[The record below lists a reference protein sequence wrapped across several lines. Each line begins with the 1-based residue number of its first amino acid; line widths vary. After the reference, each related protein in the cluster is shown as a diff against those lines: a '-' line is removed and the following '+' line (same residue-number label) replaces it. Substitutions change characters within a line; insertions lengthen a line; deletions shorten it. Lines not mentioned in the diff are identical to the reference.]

1 MARIKADALVQYAV
15 NAVGGGY
22 CWGADGQVCSP
33 AVRQEFANRTSNT
46 ETKNNLLGL
55 CAKWDGKKIWDC
67 SGLFRGAW
75 RALLKYRSG
84 GATGIYSK
92 WCTEKGTIDSM
103 PDEPGIAVFRGD
115 SITKEHI
122 GLYIGNGEVVD
133 ARSSSKGVVRG
144 TLESYGRWT
153 HWGRLEDVDYSEE
166 ETEEK
171 PTVTD
176 VKWRATVKTKTGNG
190 ISLWDTPLK
199 SASVQRVPEGA
210 TVDVLYE
217 AGNGF
222 VLASYG
228 GVLGYADAGYLV
240 RESGSTGDSGANT
253 DRLEALE
260 ERVSALEKILGVTE
274 CESCKIAD

>member
-1 MARIKADALVQYAV
+1 MIKADKLIEYAI

-33 AVRQEFANRTSNT
+33 AVRQELANRTSNT
-46 ETKNNLLGL
+46 ETRNNLLGL

-84 GATGIYSK
+84 GATGIYNK

-103 PDEPGIAVFRGD
+103 PDEPGIAVFRG
-115 SITKEHI
+115 TPNNMEHV
-122 GLYIGNGEVVD
+122 GLYIGNGEVID
-133 ARSSSKGVVRG
+133 ARGSAKGVVRG

-153 HWGRLEDVDYSEE
+153 HWGRLEDVDYSEG

-171 PTVTD
+171 PTVAD
-176 VKWRATVKTKTGNG
+176 VKWHAMVKTKTGNG
-190 ISLWDTPLK
+190 INLWDTPLK

-228 GVLGYADAGYLV
+228 GVLGYADAGYLA
-240 RESGSTGDSGANT
+240 RESGSAGDSGANT

-274 CESCKIAD
+274 CEDCKIGG

>member
-1 MARIKADALVQYAV
+1 MKIRVDTLIAYAK

-33 AVRQEFANRTSNT
+33 SVRRELANRTSN
-46 ETKNNLLGL
+46 EATKKNLLNL
-55 CAKWDGKKIWDC
+55 CAKWDGQHVWDC

-75 RALLKYRSG
+75 RALAKYRSG
-84 GATGIYSK
+84 GATTIYRS
-92 WCTEKGTIDSM
+92 WCDEKGTIDTM
-103 PDEPGIAVFRGD
+103 PDVEGIAVFRG
-115 SITKEHI
+115 TPGNMEHV
-122 GLYIGNGEVVD
+122 GLYVGKGYVID
-133 ARSSSKGVVRG
+133 ARSSEKGVLLS
-144 TLESYGRWT
+144 TMASYGRWT
-153 HWGRLEDVDYSEE
+153 HWGKLVDVEYG

-176 VKWRATVKTKTGNG
+176 VKWRATVKTQTGNG
-190 ISLWDTPLK
+190 INLWDTPLK

-210 TVDVLYE
+210 AVDVLYE

-240 RESGSTGDSGANT
+240 RESGSAGDSGANS

-260 ERVSALEKILGVTE
+260 ERVSALEKIIGVTE
-274 CESCKIAD
+274 CEDCKIGG

>member
-1 MARIKADALVQYAV
+1 MKIRVDTLIAYAK

-33 AVRQEFANRTSNT
+33 SVRQELASRTSN
-46 ETKNNLLGL
+46 EATKKNLLNL
-55 CAKWDGKKIWDC
+55 CAKWDGQHVWDC

-75 RALLKYRSG
+75 RALAKYRSG
-84 GATGIYSK
+84 GATTIYRS
-92 WCTEKGTIDSM
+92 WCDAKGTIDTM
-103 PDEPGIAVFRGD
+103 PDVEGIAVFRADG
-115 SITKEHI
+115 SGMAHI
-122 GLYIGNGEVVD
+122 GLYVGKGYVID
-133 ARSSSKGVVRG
+133 ARSSEKGVLLS
-144 TLESYGRWT
+144 TMASYGRWT
-153 HWGRLEDVDYSEE
+153 HWGRFEDVDYGES
-166 ETEEK
+166 ETESPATNK
-171 PTVTD
+171 
-176 VKWRATVKTKTGNG
+176 VKWSATVRTKTGNG

-210 TVDVLYE
+210 AVDVLYE

-240 RESGSTGDSGANT
+240 RESGSADDSDANP

-274 CESCKIAD
+274 CEDCKIGG

>member
-1 MARIKADALVQYAV
+1 MAKIKASDLVQYAV

-22 CWGADGQVCSP
+22 CWGADGQTCSP
-33 AVRQEFANRTSNT
+33 AVRRELANRTSNT
-46 ETKNNLLGL
+46 ETRSNLLGL

-75 RALLKYRSG
+75 RTLLKYRSG
-84 GATGIYSK
+84 GATGIYNK
-92 WCTEKGTIDSM
+92 WCSMTGTIDTL
-103 PDEPGIAVFRGD
+103 PDEPGIAVFRG
-115 SITKEHI
+115 TPGNMEHV
-122 GLYIGNGEVVD
+122 GLYIGGGEVID
-133 ARSSSKGVVRG
+133 ARGSAKGVVRG
-144 TLESYGRWT
+144 TMESYGRWKY
-153 HWGRLEDVDYSEE
+153 WGRLEDVDYGES
-166 ETEEK
+166 ETESPATNK
-171 PTVTD
+171 
-176 VKWRATVKTKTGNG
+176 VKWSATVRTKTGNG

-222 VLASYG
+222 VLAFYG

-240 RESGSTGDSGANT
+240 RESGSTDKPSGNT
-253 DRLEALE
+253 ERLEALE

>member
-1 MARIKADALVQYAV
+1 MAKIKASDLVQYAV

-33 AVRQEFANRTSNT
+33 AVRQELANRTSNT
-46 ETKNNLLGL
+46 ETRNNLLSL
-55 CAKWDGKKIWDC
+55 CAKWDGKKVWDC

-103 PDEPGIAVFRGD
+103 PDEPGIAVFRG
-115 SITKEHI
+115 TPNNMEHV
-122 GLYIGNGEVVD
+122 GLYIGGGEVID
-133 ARSSSKGVVRG
+133 ARGSAKGVVRG

-210 TVDVLYE
+210 AVDVLYE

-240 RESGSTGDSGANT
+240 RENGSAGDSDANS

-260 ERVSALEKILGVTE
+260 ERVSALEKIIGVTE
-274 CESCKIAD
+274 CEDCKIGG

>member
-1 MARIKADALVQYAV
+1 MAKIKASDLVQYAV

-33 AVRQEFANRTSNT
+33 AVRRELANRTSNT
-46 ETKNNLLGL
+46 SMKNTLLTV

-75 RALLKYRSG
+75 RALLKYRPG
-84 GATGIYSK
+84 GATGIYNK
-92 WCTEKGTIDSM
+92 WCYMTGTIDTL
-103 PDEPGIAVFRGD
+103 PDEPGIAVFRG
-115 SITKEHI
+115 IPNNMEHV
-122 GLYIGNGEVVD
+122 GLYIGGGEVID
-133 ARSSSKGVVRG
+133 ARGSAKGVVRG

-153 HWGRLEDVDYSEE
+153 HWGRFEDVDYGES
-166 ETEEK
+166 ETESPATNK
-171 PTVTD
+171 
-176 VKWRATVKTKTGNG
+176 VKWSATVRTKTRNG

-222 VLASYG
+222 VLAFYN

-240 RESGSTGDSGANT
+240 RESGSAGDSGANS

-260 ERVSALEKILGVTE
+260 ERVSALEKILGVE
-274 CESCKIAD
+274 ACEACQIEG

>member
-1 MARIKADALVQYAV
+1 MAKIKADALVRYAV

-33 AVRQEFANRTSNT
+33 AVRRELANRTSNT

-84 GATGIYSK
+84 GATGIYNK
-92 WCTEKGTIDSM
+92 WCYMTGTIDTL
-103 PDEPGIAVFRGD
+103 PDEPGIAVFRG
-115 SITKEHI
+115 TPNNMEHI
-122 GLYIGNGEVVD
+122 GLYIGGGEVID
-133 ARSSSKGVVRG
+133 ARSSAKGVVRG

-153 HWGRLEDVDYSEE
+153 HWGRLEDVDYGES
-166 ETEEK
+166 ETESPATNK
-171 PTVTD
+171 
-176 VKWRATVKTKTGNG
+176 VKWSATVRTKTGNG

-222 VLASYG
+222 VLAFYG

-240 RESGSTGDSGANT
+240 RESGSAEDEPSGNT
-253 DRLEALE
+253 ERFEALE

-274 CESCKIAD
+274 CEDCKIGG

>member
-1 MARIKADALVQYAV
+1 MAKIKASDLVQYAV

-33 AVRQEFANRTSNT
+33 AVRRELANRTSNT
-46 ETKNNLLGL
+46 ETRNNLRGL
-55 CAKWDGKKIWDC
+55 CAKWDGKKVWDC

-84 GATGIYSK
+84 GATGIYNK
-92 WCTEKGTIDSM
+92 WCSMTGTIDTL
-103 PDEPGIAVFRGD
+103 PDEPGIAVFRG
-115 SITKEHI
+115 TPNNMEHV
-122 GLYIGNGEVVD
+122 GLYIGNGEVID
-133 ARSSSKGVVRG
+133 ARGSAKGVVRG

-153 HWGRLEDVDYSEE
+153 HWGRLEDVDYSEG

-176 VKWRATVKTKTGNG
+176 VKWHATVKTQTGNG
-190 ISLWDTPLK
+190 INLWDTPLK

-210 TVDVLYE
+210 AVDVLYE

-222 VLASYG
+222 VLAFYN
-228 GVLGYADAGYLV
+228 GVLGYADVGYLV
-240 RESGSTGDSGANT
+240 PEGGAAGDSVANT
-253 DRLEALE
+253 DRVAALE
-260 ERVSALEKILGVTE
+260 ERVSALEKILGVE
-274 CESCKIAD
+274 ACEACQIEG

>member
-1 MARIKADALVQYAV
+1 MAKIKADALVRYAV

-33 AVRQEFANRTSNT
+33 AVRQELANRTSNT
-46 ETKNNLLGL
+46 ETRNNLLGL

-75 RALLKYRSG
+75 RTLLKYRSG
-84 GATGIYSK
+84 GATGIYNT
-92 WCTEKGTIDSM
+92 WCSMTGTIDTL
-103 PDEPGIAVFRGD
+103 PDEPGIAVFRG
-115 SITKEHI
+115 TPNNMEHV
-122 GLYIGNGEVVD
+122 GLYIGGGEVID
-133 ARSSSKGVVRG
+133 ARGSAKGVMRG

-153 HWGRLEDVDYSEE
+153 HWGRLEDVDYGES
-166 ETEEK
+166 ETESPATNK
-171 PTVTD
+171 

-222 VLASYG
+222 VLAFYN

-240 RESGSTGDSGANT
+240 RESGSAGDFGANS

>member
-1 MARIKADALVQYAV
+1 MAKIKASDLVQYAV

-33 AVRQEFANRTSNT
+33 AVRQELANRTSNT
-46 ETKNNLLGL
+46 ETRNNLLSL
-55 CAKWDGKKIWDC
+55 CAKWDGKKVWDC

-103 PDEPGIAVFRGD
+103 PDEPGIAVFRG
-115 SITKEHI
+115 TPNNMEHV
-122 GLYIGNGEVVD
+122 GLYIGNGEVID
-133 ARSSSKGVVRG
+133 ARGSAKGVVRG

-153 HWGRLEDVDYSEE
+153 HWGRLEDVDYSEG

-210 TVDVLYE
+210 AVDVLYE

-228 GVLGYADAGYLV
+228 GVRGYADAGYLV
-240 RESGSTGDSGANT
+240 RENGSAGDSDANS

-260 ERVSALEKILGVTE
+260 ERVSALEKIIGVTE
-274 CESCKIAD
+274 CEDCKIGG

>member
-1 MARIKADALVQYAV
+1 MAKIKANDLVQYAIG
-15 NAVGGGY
+15 AVGGGY

-33 AVRQEFANRTSNT
+33 AVRQELANRTSNAA
-46 ETKNNLLGL
+46 TKNNLMTV

-144 TLESYGRWT
+144 TMESYGRWT
-153 HWGRLEDVDYSEE
+153 HWGRLDDVEYGEQG
-166 ETEEK
+166 ETIVPEA
-171 PTVTD
+171 
-176 VKWRATVKTKTGNG
+176 KWIGSVKTSTGNG
-190 ISLWDTPLK
+190 ISLWRDVNKTFRLTAIPEK
-199 SASVQRVPEGA
+199 ASVSVYTDAR
-210 TVDVLYE
+210 
-217 AGNGF
+217 AGM
-222 VLASYG
+222 VLA
-228 GVLGYADAGYLV
+228 GYEGQTGYVDAKYLTANAVEPMRGIFIPCADAEEFIEFL
-240 RESGSTGDSGANT
+240 REA
-253 DRLEALE
+253 RILE
-260 ERVSALEKILGVTE
+260 R
-274 CESCKIAD
+274 

>member
-33 AVRQEFANRTSNT
+33 AVRRELANRTSNT
-46 ETKNNLLGL
+46 ETRNNLLGL
-55 CAKWDGKKIWDC
+55 CAKWDGKKVWDC

-84 GATGIYSK
+84 GATGIYNK
-92 WCTEKGTIDSM
+92 WCSMTGTIDTL
-103 PDEPGIAVFRGD
+103 PDEPGIAVFRG
-115 SITKEHI
+115 TPNNMEHV
-122 GLYIGNGEVVD
+122 GLYIGGGEVID
-133 ARSSSKGVVRG
+133 ARGSAKGVVRG

-176 VKWRATVKTKTGNG
+176 VKWRATVKTQTGNG
-190 ISLWDTPLK
+190 INLWDTPLK

-210 TVDVLYE
+210 AVDVLYE

-228 GVLGYADAGYLV
+228 GVLGYADVGYLV
-240 RESGSTGDSGANT
+240 REIGSAGDSGANS

-274 CESCKIAD
+274 CEDCKIGG

>member
-1 MARIKADALVQYAV
+1 MKIRVDTLIAYAK

-33 AVRQEFANRTSNT
+33 SVRRELANRTSN
-46 ETKNNLLGL
+46 EATKKNLLNL
-55 CAKWDGKKIWDC
+55 CAKWDGQHVWDC

-75 RALLKYRSG
+75 RALAKYRSG
-84 GATGIYSK
+84 GATTIYRS
-92 WCTEKGTIDSM
+92 WCDEKGTIDTM
-103 PDEPGIAVFRGD
+103 PDVEGIAVFRG
-115 SITKEHI
+115 TPGNMEHV
-122 GLYIGNGEVVD
+122 GLYVGKGYVID
-133 ARSSSKGVVRG
+133 ARSSEKGVLLS
-144 TLESYGRWT
+144 TMASYGRWT
-153 HWGRLEDVDYSEE
+153 HWGKLVDVEYG

-176 VKWRATVKTKTGNG
+176 VKWRATVKTQTGNG
-190 ISLWDTPLK
+190 INLWDTPLK

-210 TVDVLYE
+210 AVDVLYE

-228 GVLGYADAGYLV
+228 GVLGYADVGYLV
-240 RESGSTGDSGANT
+240 RESGSAGDSGANS

-260 ERVSALEKILGVTE
+260 ERVSTLEKILGVTE
-274 CESCKIAD
+274 CEDCKIGG

>member
-1 MARIKADALVQYAV
+1 MAKIKASDLVQYAV

-33 AVRQEFANRTSNT
+33 AVRQELANRTSNT
-46 ETKNNLLGL
+46 ETRNNLLSL
-55 CAKWDGKKIWDC
+55 CAKWDGKKVWDC

-84 GATGIYSK
+84 GATGIYNT
-92 WCTEKGTIDSM
+92 WCSETGLIDSM
-103 PDEPGIAVFRGD
+103 PDEPGIAVFRG
-115 SITKEHI
+115 TPNNMEHV
-122 GLYIGNGEVVD
+122 GLYIGNGEVID
-133 ARSSSKGVVRG
+133 ARGSAKGVVRG

-153 HWGRLEDVDYSEE
+153 HWGRLEDVDYGESE
-166 ETEEK
+166 
-171 PTVTD
+171 TD
-176 VKWRATVKTKTGNG
+176 GPATNKVKWSATVRTKTRNG

-240 RESGSTGDSGANT
+240 RESGSAGDSDANS

-274 CESCKIAD
+274 CEDCKIGG

>member
-1 MARIKADALVQYAV
+1 MAKIKASDLVQYAV

-33 AVRQEFANRTSNT
+33 AVRQELANRTSNT
-46 ETKNNLLGL
+46 ETRNNLLGL

-84 GATGIYSK
+84 GATGIYNT
-92 WCTEKGTIDSM
+92 WCSETGLIDSM

-122 GLYIGNGEVVD
+122 GLYIGNGEVID
-133 ARSSSKGVVRG
+133 ARGSAKGVVRG

-153 HWGRLEDVDYSEE
+153 HWGRLEDVDYGEN
-166 ETEEK
+166 ETDGPATNK
-171 PTVTD
+171 
-176 VKWRATVKTKTGNG
+176 VKWSATVKTKTGNG

-240 RESGSTGDSGANT
+240 RESGSTEDEPSGNT
-253 DRLEALE
+253 ERLEALE
-260 ERVSALEKILGVTE
+260 ERVSALEKILGMTE
-274 CESCKIAD
+274 CEDCKIGG

>member
-1 MARIKADALVQYAV
+1 MAKIKADALVRYAV

-33 AVRQEFANRTSNT
+33 AVRQELANRTSNT
-46 ETKNNLLGL
+46 ETRNNLLGL

-75 RALLKYRSG
+75 RTLLKYRSG
-84 GATGIYSK
+84 GATGIYNK
-92 WCTEKGTIDSM
+92 WCFMTGTINTL
-103 PDEPGIAVFRGD
+103 PDEPGIAVFRG
-115 SITKEHI
+115 TPNNMEHV
-122 GLYIGNGEVVD
+122 GLYIGGGEVID
-133 ARSSSKGVVRG
+133 ARGSAKGVVRG

-153 HWGRLEDVDYSEE
+153 HWGRLEDVDYSESE
-166 ETEEK
+166 AESPATNK
-171 PTVTD
+171 
-176 VKWRATVKTKTGNG
+176 VKWSATVRTKTGNG

-210 TVDVLYE
+210 AVDVLYE

-222 VLASYG
+222 VLASYD

-240 RESGSTGDSGANT
+240 RESGSAGDSDANT

-274 CESCKIAD
+274 CEDCKIGG

>member
-33 AVRQEFANRTSNT
+33 AVRRELANRTSNT
-46 ETKNNLLGL
+46 ETRNNLLGL
-55 CAKWDGKKIWDC
+55 CAKWDGKKVWDC

-84 GATGIYSK
+84 GATGIYNK
-92 WCTEKGTIDSM
+92 WCSMTGTIDTL
-103 PDEPGIAVFRGD
+103 PDEPGIAVFRG
-115 SITKEHI
+115 TPNNMEHV
-122 GLYIGNGEVVD
+122 GLYIGGGEVID
-133 ARSSSKGVVRG
+133 ARGSAKGVVRG
-144 TLESYGRWT
+144 ALESYGRWT
-153 HWGRLEDVDYSEE
+153 HWGRFEDVDYGES
-166 ETEEK
+166 ETESPATNK
-171 PTVTD
+171 
-176 VKWRATVKTKTGNG
+176 VKWSATVRTKTGNG

-222 VLASYG
+222 VLAFYG

-240 RESGSTGDSGANT
+240 RESGSADEPSGNT
-253 DRLEALE
+253 ERLEALE

-274 CESCKIAD
+274 CEDCKIGG